1 MQRLRLHDTVAP
13 GDIYIKCLYAG
24 CIRVAGGG
32 RGGEGWGGAVPIPLR
47 CPPFPSV
54 PLSRLCSSSCWL
66 NCCLECFFHC
76 RTRRGSFHLL
86 LTGNIPTRREEAERR
101 RRAGGRVRQDF
112 PLSSFT
118 RLTERNGQ
126 GGEKAQRRKTGKAS
140 TQPVVS

>member
-1 MQRLRLHDTVAP
+1 MQCLRLYDTVAP

-24 CIRVAGGG
+24 CIWVAGGG
-32 RGGEGWGGAVPIPLR
+32 RRRRGGGAVPIPLR

-101 RRAGGRVRQDF
+101 RRGGRVRQDF

-126 GGEKAQRRKTGKAS
+126 GGKEREGGKWGKAS
-140 TQPVVS
+140 AQPVVS